1 MLFPPDTL
9 SAIADGRIDLA
20 FRRWERPRV
29 KPGGTQRTSI
39 GVVAFDEVEPVARD
53 AIGDDEARRAGFD
66 ERAQLL
72 AFLDRRQRGDIYRVT
87 LRLAGP
93 DPRVALR
100 QAMPEP
106 DEAEAILRRLARLDA
121 ASSRGAWTRDVLE
134 LIAAHPEERAADL
147 AAGIGRE
154 RMPFKLDVRKLKEL
168 GLTESLPIGYRL
180 SPRGRA
186 ILNRLAV
193 TSAGPRQARRR
204 SQPSQRPRP
213 AGR

>member
-9 SAIADGRIDLA
+9 AAIADGRIHLA
-20 FRRWERPRV
+20 FRRWERARAV
-29 KPGGTQRTSI
+29 PGGRQRTAV
-39 GVVAFDEVEPVARD
+39 GVIAFDSVERVPREAVTDGD
-53 AIGDDEARRAGFD
+53 AQRAGFGSRV
-66 ERAQLL
+66 ELL
-72 AFLDRRQRGDIYRVT
+72 DFLDRRSAGEIYRIR

-100 QAMPEP
+100 ASVPTWH
-106 DEAEAILRRLARLDA
+106 EAEQIERRLARLDGR
-121 ASSRGAWTRDVLE
+121 SNHGPWTCRVLE
-134 LIAAHPEERAADL
+134 LIAAHPGVRAADL
-147 AAGIGRE
+147 AARLGRE

-186 ILNRLAV
+186 ILDRLRV
-193 TSAGPRQARRR
+193 SAAEPSPTGPRTPPIPPR
-204 SQPSQRPRP
+204 RP